1 MCGIVGFWNPTGISS
16 QVLEHL
22 IPAQLVHSLAHRGP
36 SSEHHKVFA
45 DTYGPKCMLGTARL
59 AIVGINDGV
68 QPVSSPCGRWWVSMN
83 GEIYNHQELREQLLG
98 AAKVASLLVKITNKI
113 GLEASQ
119 SS

>member
-45 DTYGPKCMLGTARL
+45 DSTSDAFEITAR
-59 AIVGINDGV
+59 GIFEVTGNTVFG
-68 QPVSSPCGRWWVSMN
+68 
-83 GEIYNHQELREQLLG
+83 G
-98 AAKVASLLVKITNKI
+98 ALK
-113 GLEASQ
+113 EATDDYDQ
-119 SS
+119 VMADVDQTRLTKA